1 MFLLACA
8 IENDKQPAGPSVS
21 RTRLGEEREA
31 AASGLQGEGW
41 GGVPP
46 WPGDGCSV
54 MASAVMKSALT
65 K

>member
-21 RTRLGEEREA
+21 RSQIADREA
-31 AASGLQGEGW
+31 
-41 GGVPP
+41 GGGRGCRGRGSPL
-46 WPGDGCSV
+46 WPQDGCNV
-54 MASAVMKSALT
+54 IVRAGMKSALT